1 MPYYLLVHKV
11 EVFPESQD
19 DWIAQWREIRK
30 KAHGDIEW
38 VHSFFDPTEG
48 KLYCQWKAENMESI
62 VKCLP
67 PDMQEQVPIE
77 YSSEIILF
85 DTLWLD

>member
-19 DWIAQWREIRK
+19 NWIAQWREIRK

-67 PDMQEQVPIE
+67 PDMQKQAPIE
-77 YSSEIILF
+77 YSSEIIPF
-85 DTLWLD
+85 DMLWLD

>member
-48 KLYCQWKAENMESI
+48 KLYCQWKAENMELI

-67 PDMQEQVPIE
+67 QDMQEQAPIE

>member
-67 PDMQEQVPIE
+67 PDMQEQAPIE

>member
-67 PDMQEQVPIE
+67 PDMQEQAPVE